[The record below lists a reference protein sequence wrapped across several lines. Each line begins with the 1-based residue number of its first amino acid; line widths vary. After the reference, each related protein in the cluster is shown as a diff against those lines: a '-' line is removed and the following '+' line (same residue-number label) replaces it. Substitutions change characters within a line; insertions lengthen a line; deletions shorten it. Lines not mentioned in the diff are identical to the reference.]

1 MGFCV
6 SQVLPVGFCYLRV
19 CGLGDMAGVS
29 AGVNGCDEGHSVLQI
44 GIIGS
49 RHGQSEVAIIAS
61 SQACRYCG
69 RVRID
74 FSLKFTKGRRCRLP
88 NNLSESWV
96 GEGETCRVGHF
107 DEFL

>member
-1 MGFCV
+1 
-6 SQVLPVGFCYLRV
+6 
-19 CGLGDMAGVS
+19 MAGVS
-29 AGVNGCDEGHSVLQI
+29 AGVNGCDKGHSVLQI

-61 SQACRYCG
+61 SQACRNCG
-69 RVRID
+69 RIRID
-74 FSLKFTKGRRCRLP
+74 FSLKFAKGRRCRLP
-88 NNLSESWV
+88 NNLSESSV